1 MAWAV
6 VALCLL
12 QAPTQAA
19 FTDLVS
25 LGSPDYLIE
34 AGATTATYTQD
45 AAGTTFSPSV
55 ELGSTL
61 GGAFISGPLDWSSF
75 SDLSSHIYLKIS
87 FTGAN
92 PLLPMTLGIANSDF
106 SLFNTYQ
113 GFTQPIASSPGYF
126 KFDLALTFNPDI
138 MASVGGAQ
146 ITWDGAGTINAS
158 VQAIASA
165 PAPPPPPPTGG
176 TFTASA
182 PGGVHFI
189 NSHYVLTADPS
200 ATGSGYWP
208 YVPQT
213 VLPAGATSWSVTS
226 DRNAKTDIAEIDH
239 RETLR
244 NVTQLPVT
252 SWEYTHDPNRR
263 YVGPMAQ
270 EFHTAFG
277 LGHDDKH
284 IGTLDTDGVALSALK
299 GLIAELRERQ
309 ERSAAQARR
318 LAELEAELQTLREE
332 VRGNLPPA
340 E

>member
-1 MAWAV
+1 
-6 VALCLL
+6 
-12 QAPTQAA
+12 
-19 FTDLVS
+19 
-25 LGSPDYLIE
+25 LGSGSYVIDPSVSIGSYS
-34 AGATTATYTQD
+34 QD
-45 AAGTTFSPSV
+45 AAGTTYSPAV
-55 ELGSTL
+55 VLGDTV
-61 GGAFISGPLDWSSF
+61 GGTFVSGPLDWSSF
-75 SDLSSHIYLKIS
+75 SDLNSHIYLEIS

-92 PLLPMTLGIANSDF
+92 PLLPMTLEIFNSDF
-106 SLFNTYQ
+106 TLINKYQ
-113 GFTQPIASSPGYF
+113 GTTAPIESSPGYF
-126 KFDLALTFNPDI
+126 KFDLIDEFNPNI
-138 MASVGGAQ
+138 LASVGGAQ
-146 ITWDGAGTINAS
+146 ITWDGGANVNAS
-158 VQAIASA
+158 LQAIASG
-165 PAPPPPPPTGG
+165 PAPPPPPPAGG
-176 TFTASA
+176 TFAASA
-182 PGGVHFI
+182 PGGVRFI
-189 NSHYVLTADPS
+189 NSRYVLTADPS
-200 ATGSGYWP
+200 APESGYWP

-239 RETLR
+239 RQTLR

-270 EFHTAFG
+270 DFHTAFG